1 MDIIQEAYIESLAC
15 WPYVTAAMREAAGK
29 IIPGIHR
36 DSTAAQIRKAYACH
50 VPDLQQGLALF
61 ERKDRKPDRFTCSML
76 AQAARSVAAD
86 IMADLKTVRAIDPKR
101 ERHEGRGSRDKMLA
115 DRLSLVQEC
124 ERWAGVLDELAA
136 RME

>member
-86 IMADLKTVRAIDPKR
+86 AIEELKSVRAIDPAR
-101 ERHEGRGSRDKMLA
+101 ERHEGRGSRDQMLA
-115 DRLSLVQEC
+115 GRMAKVQEC

>member
-1 MDIIQEAYIESLAC
+1 
-15 WPYVTAAMREAAGK
+15 
-29 IIPGIHR
+29 
-36 DSTAAQIRKAYACH
+36 
-50 VPDLQQGLALF
+50 
-61 ERKDRKPDRFTCSML
+61 ML

-101 ERHEGRGSRDKMLA
+101 ERHEGRGSRDQMLA